1 MRHTTVRTAI
11 VAGVLLV
18 LATTA
23 ACGDDGNREVDPP
36 VAAATV
42 SATPTGPATGSATVT
57 TPSPT
62 GTATVTTTGTGTAT
76 VTAPATPAPEP
87 TFAVQDRRYLIR
99 AHQSNLAEII
109 AGEDAQRKATS
120 AAVRAAGRR
129 FVADHRALDTVVQ
142 RLAEAGNV
150 TLPTTPSQSQRAA
163 LARVAS
169 QRGVAYDRAW
179 LRQQMASHE
188 ASVALVNEE
197 IANGEVPGVVASA
210 RNAKPVILGHMDLL
224 DAAAAD
230 LEDSGVYGED
240 SGRPSGVSAG
250 TGGQA
255 AGGDVTVAALLAG
268 LGVLTLG
275 AGLVVARRRRQTT
288 F

>member
-1 MRHTTVRTAI
+1 MRHTTVRAAT
-11 VAGVLLV
+11 VVGVLLV
-18 LATTA
+18 VGATA
-23 ACGDDGNREVDPP
+23 ACGDDAGDADPP
-36 VAAATV
+36 VAAATI
-42 SATPTGPATGSATVT
+42 SATPTGPATGAAAVT

-62 GTATVTTTGTGTAT
+62 GTATVTTTSTASAT
-76 VTAPATPAPEP
+76 VAVPATPAPEP

-129 FVADHRALDTVVQ
+129 FVADHRALDTVIQ

-150 TLPTTPSQSQRAA
+150 TLPTTPSQAQLAA

-169 QRGVAYDRAW
+169 QRGAAYDRAW
-179 LRQQMASHE
+179 LRQQMASHD
-188 ASVALVNEE
+188 ASVALVNQE
-197 IANGEVPGVVASA
+197 IADGEVPGVVASA
-210 RNAKPVILGHMDLL
+210 RNAKPVILEHMDLL

-240 SGRPSGVSAG
+240 ASRPSGVSAG

-255 AGGDVTVAALLAG
+255 AGGDVTLPAVLAG
-268 LGVLTLG
+268 LGVLSLG
-275 AGLVVARRRRQTT
+275 AGLVLARRRRVG
-288 F
+288 